1 MEDQICIG
9 LQVSTEIVLIVLIL
23 KITTSENTKNK

>member
-1 MEDQICIG
+1 MEDQICTG